1 MTVVTVVTVVT
12 KGTEVTV
19 VKSDFKDVSWLL
31 KSTKKLFI
39 DQKLNS
45 PKICYLYIF
54 SPKKIHQKTIIDQT
68 ICISQE
74 KKHCF
79 HKIGS
84 QNLMSMFYLKPT

>member
-45 PKICYLYIF
+45 PKICY
-54 SPKKIHQKTIIDQT
+54 
-68 ICISQE
+68 
-74 KKHCF
+74 
-79 HKIGS
+79 
-84 QNLMSMFYLKPT
+84 